1 MERIS
6 SFDKIPFS
14 FVQCSS
20 KYIKDIE
27 AGNKTIQEGAV
38 YFVLDTKQIF
48 LGKNNNL
55 ISMGKG
61 SGIIFALKETDLNNL
76 DPNVSFNLQDLEEE
90 YQANYPQPNDLIF
103 NKDGCFYRVLEI
115 DNTQIKTIRLTVAGG
130 GSGGGGGVGGASS
143 IILAAYATDV
153 DDTIVYGDSCEIQYE
168 FWATMDGVSTGS
180 GVREIIINGITKER
194 KNIPQSTTDNPYQII
209 DISKYLEPGDNF
221 IQLKCSDVYGNYKIL
236 QFSRAVVKLEIDDSN
251 LTAKNTKKIFA
262 TENDSFTYTYI
273 PYGIGEKIITFT
285 LKKDDG
291 TTTQTLETFTTSGS
305 ERNKTFSNLAY
316 GVYTL
321 EVSMTTTVNGKDLTP
336 VQYFYTI
343 LCAANPPDPLT
354 EFHQPIIASYL
365 PIQEVSQGSQIEF
378 YYMLNDPAKK
388 TNSSVKL
395 VIKYKDSFGVIKTY
409 SVSNSRIV
417 NSLVHDIWRER
428 NYPLHDEVYFSI
440 RYDYTDAMTGQEI
453 SLSSQEWKVKVN
465 ASEMDNNIS
474 SSGLLLSLSANGRTN
489 NEDKN
494 TINQWIYNSITTD
507 FENVNW
513 VNDNN
518 SGTGWLSD
526 VDKNSV
532 LRLNGRASATV
543 NFYPFKY
550 ETTSSANNLIGSGY
564 TLELDFAIR
573 DVNNKNAIAINCMD
587 KENVGFKVSANKIT
601 FRGRTG
607 TELSSHFN
615 EEERVKVTFVVE
627 SNAKTPDGEYVTS
640 RLISI
645 YLNGVLSSAQQYA
658 PEETFQQVKPLGIT
672 FGSPDCSIDIYNIRA
687 YNRALTSKEIV
698 NNFIYDISN
707 IATQSAYYENN
718 DVYDDYNQLSY
729 TKLKEKNSIMTIIGD
744 LPSFKGDKKKVTI
757 KYECLFNKDF
767 DFEDDANLD
776 VQGTSS
782 QLYIRKNYKIKCDSE
797 HQHGENQLPNK
808 VFCLKADYAESTST
822 HNTQNANLVHTFYTE
837 ETPAQKDDKRCR
849 TSIYGYPI
857 IVFHQKTLESTPEF
871 IGKYNFNFDK
881 GSEEVFGFTEAYDVE
896 CWEFCNNDSNACN
909 FLGPIAE
916 NWKDDFEPRYLAPF
930 TINQGTEDEL
940 EISFDRIEE
949 LQEKETLT
957 DKEKAELKTQ
967 REKAIERFKTM
978 HNWVVSTKDDID
990 KFKNEFE
997 QYFDLHYCLIY
1008 YVYTFVAL
1016 MVDQRAKNMF
1026 LTYWGKTNKWQPWF
1040 YDNDTCFGLNN
1051 VGKMTYEY
1059 YHEDTDKYGNGNV
1072 YNGQESV
1079 LWTNFRECFPTEIRD
1094 TYARLR
1100 SEKLISYNNFIDRF
1114 IENGSNKWSETVY
1127 NEDTEYKYIYPL
1139 KSEEDSSHLTKI
1151 QGTGE
1156 EYLRYF
1162 IDKRL
1167 NYCDSK
1173 WNCGDYVDDT
1183 IALRFYTPD
1192 TWEGIAPD
1200 PTITVTPFTKMYTG
1214 VRYKANGTLK
1224 QQRTEADKTATFSPE
1239 SSDYEEGEYEGKF
1252 NDTEVAIYGASN
1264 LSSIGDL
1271 SACYLGSIDIG
1282 KAVRLTEL
1290 KVGNSTEGYYNN
1302 LLKEVNIGTN
1312 KLLKKVDFT
1321 NCVELRGNLDLSNCP
1336 NIEEIKTFGT
1346 KLSSVSLSS
1355 SGHITKL
1362 YLPETIFNLTLS
1374 NQSFIED
1381 FQIQTLNDELS
1392 PYRNLRE
1399 ILIINCP
1406 TIDSQKML
1414 EEIVD
1419 NFSSEY
1425 VSIKTTLSAPSGE
1438 NLLINIYADGAITTE
1453 IYDEQTSS
1461 SAKTIYKF
1469 IQDHGDNSTS
1479 EDLRYFT
1486 VVYKEENDT
1495 IVLNETFSELI
1506 AALNNNDKIYLGG
1519 LELTNIEQQGKYL
1532 DIGFINIDW
1541 DFENADFLL
1550 SLLDNENIRGK
1561 HPETNVIDPNMI
1573 WITGT
1578 CHIKKLNGEE
1588 MKKLKSNYPEDLKI
1602 TYDDLTANLSFYLGG
1617 DTVADGENAYY
1628 HYNYTIGDTITSD
1641 EYLTFRQIWIDN
1653 KGIDCTQENLS
1664 EYFTLILEE
1673 NTVISG
1679 TCKKNVE
1686 IIRDLF
1692 IPIQI
1697 AATQEI
1703 LNGGNGFNPV
1713 GKEIEAP
1720 KKASTAKYDYTFSG
1734 WAYRSGAVA
1743 NDIILNNIEQN
1754 TKVYATFTKT
1764 IKKYPVYFYNDPLK
1778 EGKAPIKSLI
1788 GDQMIAYGNG
1798 VPTNEIPPN
1807 PEYPDESL
1815 KQDYTFTGWDPNP
1828 TKITGETHC
1837 QAQYSYTA
1845 YSPVRLIERDI
1856 VEFSSNT
1863 LTDIGDYAFYNCAE
1877 LEIVNT
1883 PFVLSIGQFAFEGC
1897 SVLDTLILLNN
1908 EQVCTLGTNALKGT
1922 LIEQN
1927 KGSIYVADNMVELYQ
1942 NHSDWNNYKDYI
1954 KSINELTILEVNE

>member
-6 SFDKIPFS
+6 SFDKIPFG

-27 AGNKTIQEGAV
+27 AGNKTVQEGV
-38 YFVLDTKQIF
+38 IYFILDTKQIF

-61 SGIIFALKETDLNNL
+61 TGIIFALKETDLNNL
-76 DPNVSFNLQDLEEE
+76 DSNVSFNLQDLEEE

-103 NKDGCFYRVLEI
+103 NKDGCFYRVLEV

-143 IILAAYATDV
+143 IILAAYATNI

-168 FWATMDGVSTGS
+168 FWATMDGASTGS

-194 KNIPQSTTDNPYQII
+194 KNIPQSTADNPYQII

-262 TENDSFTYTYI
+262 TENDNFTYTYI

-291 TTTQTLETFTTSGS
+291 TTIQAVESFTTSGS

-321 EVSMTTTVNGKDLTP
+321 EVSMTTTVNGKDLPP

-354 EFHQPIIASYL
+354 EFHQPVIASYL
-365 PIQEVSQGSQIEF
+365 PVQEISQGSQVEF

-395 VIKYKDSFGVIKTY
+395 IIKYKDSFGVIKTY
-409 SVSNSRIV
+409 SVSNPRIV
-417 NSLVHDIWRER
+417 NSLTHDIWRER
-428 NYPLHDEVYFSI
+428 DYPLYDEVYFSI
-440 RYDYTDAMTGQEI
+440 RYDYTDAMTGQEF
-453 SLSSQEWKVKVN
+453 SLSSQEWKIKVN
-465 ASEMDNNIS
+465 ASEMDNDIS
-474 SSGLLLSLSANGRTN
+474 NSGLLLSLSANGRTN

-494 TINQWIYNSITTD
+494 TIDQWIYNSITTD
-507 FENVNW
+507 FKNVNW

-526 VDKNSV
+526 LDKNSV

-573 DVNNKNAIAINCMD
+573 DVNNKNAIAVNCMD
-587 KENVGFKVSANKIT
+587 KENVGFKISANKIT

-607 TELSSHFN
+607 IELSSHFN

-627 SNAKTPDGEYVTS
+627 SNAKTQDGEHITS

-658 PEETFQQVKPLGIT
+658 PGETFQQVEPLGIT

-687 YNRALTSKEIV
+687 YSRALTSKEIV

-707 IATQSAYYENN
+707 VATQSEYYENN
-718 DVYDDYNQLSY
+718 DIYDDYNQLSY
-729 TKLKEKNSIMTIIGD
+729 TKLKEKNSIITIIGD
-744 LPSFKGDKKKVTI
+744 LPSFKGDKKTVTI
-757 KYECLFNKDF
+757 KYECLFNKNF
-767 DFEDDANLD
+767 DFEDSASLD

-782 QLYIRKNYKIKCDSE
+782 QYYIRKNYKIKCDSE

-837 ETPAQKDDKRCR
+837 KTPAQIDDERCR

-857 IVFHQKTLESTPEF
+857 LVFHQKTLESTPEF

-909 FLGPIAE
+909 FLGPIVE

-930 TINQGTEDEL
+930 IINQGTENEL

-949 LQEKETLT
+949 LQDKGTLT
-957 DKEKAELKTQ
+957 NKEKAELAIQ
-967 REKAIERFKTM
+967 RQEAIKRFKTM
-978 HNWVVSTKDDID
+978 HDWVVSTKGDID

-997 QYFDLHYCLIY
+997 QYFDLHFSLIY

-1026 LTYWGKTNKWQPWF
+1026 LTYWGETGKWQPWF

-1079 LWTNFRECFPTEIRD
+1079 LWTNFRQCFPNEIKE

-1114 IENGSNKWSETVY
+1114 IENGSNKWSETIY

-1139 KSEEDSSHLTKI
+1139 KSGNYNEEGNWVANDSSHLPKI

-1167 NYCDSK
+1167 NYCDGK
-1173 WNCGDYVDDT
+1173 WYCGDYVDDY

-1224 QQRTEADKTATFSPE
+1224 QQRTEADETAIFSPV

-1271 SACYLGSIDIG
+1271 SACYLGSVDIG

-1302 LLKEVNIGTN
+1302 LLKEVKIGTN
-1312 KLLKKVDFT
+1312 KLLKKVDLT
-1321 NCVELRGNLDLSNCP
+1321 NCIELSGNLDLSNCP
-1336 NIEEIKTFGT
+1336 NIEEIYTFGT
-1346 KLSSVSLSS
+1346 KLSSISLSS

-1362 YLPETIFNLTLS
+1362 YLPETISNLTLS
-1374 NQSFIED
+1374 NQAFIED
-1381 FQIQTLNDELS
+1381 FQIQTLNNTLS
-1392 PYRNLRE
+1392 PYRNLKDV
-1399 ILIINCP
+1399 LIINCP
-1406 TIDSQKML
+1406 TINSKDML
-1414 EEIVD
+1414 IEMV
-1419 NFSSEY
+1419 N
-1425 VSIKTTLSAPSGE
+1425 
-1438 NLLINIYADGAITTE
+1438 NL
-1453 IYDEQTSS
+1453 
-1461 SAKTIYKF
+1461 
-1469 IQDHGDNSTS
+1469 TS
-1479 EDLRYFT
+1479 EQ
-1486 VVYKEENDT
+1486 
-1495 IVLNETFSELI
+1495 ILN
-1506 AALNNNDKIYLGG
+1506 
-1519 LELTNIEQQGKYL
+1519 
-1532 DIGFINIDW
+1532 IGFIGINW
-1541 DFENADFLL
+1541 EFEDASFLL
-1550 SLLDNENIRGK
+1550 SLLDNKNIRGIN
-1561 HPETNVIDPNMI
+1561 PETNLTDPDII
-1573 WITGT
+1573 WITGA

-1588 MKKLKSNYPEDLKI
+1588 MEKLKSKYPKDLKI

-1617 DTVADGENAYY
+1617 DIAADGENAYY
-1628 HYNYTIGDTITSD
+1628 HYNYIIGDTITSN
-1641 EYLTFRQIWIDN
+1641 EYSTFRQIWIDN

-1664 EYFTLILEE
+1664 EYFTLILEG
-1673 NTVISG
+1673 NAVISG

-1686 IIRDLF
+1686 IIRDLS
-1692 IPIQI
+1692 IPIRI

-1703 LNGGNGFNPV
+1703 LNGENGFNPV

-1734 WAYRSGAVA
+1734 WAYYPGAVA
-1743 NDIILNNIEQN
+1743 NDVILNSIEQN
-1754 TKVYATFTKT
+1754 TKVYATFTKA
-1764 IKKYPVYFYNDPLK
+1764 IRKYPVYFYNDPLR

-1788 GDQMIAYGNG
+1788 GDQMITYGNG
-1798 VPTNEIPPN
+1798 VPANEIPSN
-1807 PEYPDESL
+1807 LEYPNESL
-1815 KQDYTFTGWDPNP
+1815 KQDYTFTGWDPDP
-1828 TKITGETHC
+1828 TKIIGETNC
-1837 QAQYSYTA
+1837 YAQYSYTA

-1856 VEFSSNT
+1856 IEFSSNT
-1863 LTDIGDYAFYNCAE
+1863 LTTIGDYAFYNCAE
-1877 LEIVNT
+1877 LEMVNT
-1883 PFVLSIGQFAFEGC
+1883 PFVLSIGQSAFENC
-1897 SVLDTLILLNN
+1897 VVLDTLILLNN
-1908 EQVCTLGTNALKGT
+1908 EQVCVLGTNALKGT
-1922 LIEQN
+1922 LIAQ
-1927 KGSIYVADNMVELYQ
+1927 GSGAVYVADNMVELYQ

-1954 KSINELTILEVNE
+1954 KSINELSILEVNK